1 MNIPPTPILLRC
13 RANELNQCPIL
24 VGVMRMTKK
33 SATKWAAVTILLVSF
48 AQAIIY
54 LAHHIVFWM
63 YQRCSRLDAGPLV
76 KAQPSLTLEVFD
88 KPLYPSTALRGNRLV
103 YAIKPRG
110 VHKEPS
116 ILLSV

>member
-48 AQAIIY
+48 ARATILFNPPY
-54 LAHHIVFWM
+54 RF
-63 YQRCSRLDAGPLV
+63 LDV
-76 KAQPSLTLEVFD
+76 S
-88 KPLYPSTALRGNRLV
+88 ALL
-103 YAIKPRG
+103 KT
-110 VHKEPS
+110 KS
-116 ILLSV
+116 